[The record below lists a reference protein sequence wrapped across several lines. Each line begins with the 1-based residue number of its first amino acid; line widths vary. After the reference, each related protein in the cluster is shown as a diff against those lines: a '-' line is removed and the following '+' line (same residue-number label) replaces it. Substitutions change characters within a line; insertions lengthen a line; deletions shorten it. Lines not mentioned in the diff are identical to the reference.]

1 MKTIALAAVAGLATV
16 ASAGADF
23 SLTLVPSA
31 MTVDVSGGAATITID
46 VIGDS
51 SFGTHMLGGAFT
63 LGSSNALVTDMAWSP
78 ASWSSFNTDD
88 GYAGNG
94 NYNQVIF
101 GQLVIPGVPPFDV
114 PAAGS
119 DLGSSIGSFTVTF
132 DGGSG
137 IVDFGLTAGSPFTLE
152 AIDVNT
158 GGTFQSAD
166 GSLSLN
172 GASVNV
178 IPAPSA
184 MALLGLGGLVAGRRR
199 R

>member
-1 MKTIALAAVAGLATV
+1 MKTIALAAVAGLASV
-16 ASAGADF
+16 ATAGNSF

-31 MTVDVSGGAATITID
+31 STVDVSGGAATITID

-51 SFGTHMLGGAFT
+51 SFGTHMLGGAFSI
-63 LGSSNALVTDMAWSP
+63 GSGSGLVTNMAWSP
-78 ASWSSFNTDD
+78 ASWSSFNTDN

-94 NYNQVIF
+94 DYNDVIF

-114 PAAGS
+114 PAPGS
-119 DLGSSIGSFTVTF
+119 ELGSSIGSFTVTF

-137 IVDFGLTAGSPFTLE
+137 VVDFGLMAGSPFTLE
-152 AIDVNT
+152 VLDLNSGTTAQSVN
-158 GGTFQSAD
+158 
-166 GSLSLN
+166 GSLTLN
-172 GASVNV
+172 GASINV
-178 IPAPSA
+178 VPAPSA